1 VKLFF
6 QVDDGLEGKRLDR
19 ALVELE
25 PGFSRA
31 QLQRW
36 IETGAIRVS
45 GRVVKPSHRL
55 RSGETIA
62 GETPE
67 PVADDRIEPEAIP
80 LDVRYEDGHLIVVD
94 KPPGMVVHPSAG
106 HRAGTLVHALMHHC
120 TDLSGVGGVLRP
132 GIVHRLDKGTSGLL
146 VAAKDDRT
154 HRHLAAQFKAHS
166 VEREYLALVRGE
178 PSAESG
184 SIDAPIGRHPSDRK
198 RLSTRGKR
206 GRPAVT
212 HWRVDARYRG
222 LTLLRVTLETGRTHQ
237 VRVHLASVGLPVAG
251 DPVYGGGKVV
261 TRSLGLGRQALHA
274 TRLGFEHPVSGECLS
289 FESALPADLCRAIE
303 GLEA

>member
-6 QVDDGLEGKRLDR
+6 QVDAALEGKRLDR

-25 PGFSRA
+25 PSFSRA

-36 IETGAIRVS
+36 IEMGAIRVS
-45 GRVVKPSHRL
+45 GQVVKSSHRL
-55 RSGETIA
+55 RAGDAIA

-67 PVADDRIEPEAIP
+67 PVPDDRIEPEAIP
-80 LDVRYEDGHLIVVD
+80 LHVTYEDGQLIVVD
-94 KPPGMVVHPSAG
+94 KPPGLVVHPSAG
-106 HRAGTLVHALMHHC
+106 HRTGTLVHALMYHC
-120 TDLSGVGGVLRP
+120 RGLSGVGGVLRP

-146 VAAKDDRT
+146 VAAKSDRA

-178 PSAESG
+178 PGAEHG

-198 RLSTRGKR
+198 RLSTRARR

-212 HWRVDARYRG
+212 HWRVDVRYRG
-222 LTLLRVTLETGRTHQ
+222 LTLLRVRLETGRTHQ
-237 VRVHLASVGLPVAG
+237 IRVHLASVGMPVAG
-251 DPVYGGGKVV
+251 DPVYGGGKRV
-261 TRSLGLGRQALHA
+261 THSLGLERQALHA
-274 TRLGFEHPVSGECLS
+274 ARLGFEHPVSGERLS
-289 FESALPADLCRAIE
+289 FESPLPADLRDAIE